1 MTDLIFRLDSLD
13 EAFHFANAYDK
24 VRNQVPGGHG
34 INVVGSSAL
43 ANLHDRET
51 RVWKVIL
58 ATDGPKTLMAL
69 SAHLHAEMPSEF
81 FSAVEYVENPMET
94 VKKDSQPGLAPQNGT
109 EGLVP
114 VSPDENGIAEEYQP
128 RPDEPSEEFDEETDD
143 EAEDDEET
151 VGSSSEVTRVRR
163 KRPPITVKG
172 RNPAITIEK
181 TD

>member
-43 ANLHDRET
+43 DNFSDGESH
-51 RVWKVIL
+51 VWKVIL
-58 ATDGPKTLMAL
+58 ATDGPKTLLAL

-81 FSAVEYVENPMET
+81 FSAAEHVEE
-94 VKKDSQPGLAPQNGT
+94 
-109 EGLVP
+109 
-114 VSPDENGIAEEYQP
+114 AEEPYTENHASNFP
-128 RPDEPSEEFDEETDD
+128 GFTAPPPPTGMDESESTEPSGPDDETDD
-143 EAEDDEET
+143 GEDEDTEEDDEET
-151 VGSSSEVTRVRR
+151 AGSSSEVTRVRR

>member
-43 ANLHDRET
+43 DNFSDGESH
-51 RVWKVIL
+51 VWKVIL

-81 FSAVEYVENPMET
+81 FSAAEHVEE
-94 VKKDSQPGLAPQNGT
+94 
-109 EGLVP
+109 
-114 VSPDENGIAEEYQP
+114 AEEPYTENHASNFP
-128 RPDEPSEEFDEETDD
+128 GFTPPPTGTDESESTEPSGPDDETDD
-143 EAEDDEET
+143 GEDEDTEEDDEET
-151 VGSSSEVTRVRR
+151 AGSSSEVTRVRR
-163 KRPPITVKG
+163 KRPPITMKG

>member
-1 MTDLIFRLDSLD
+1 MTDLIFRLDSLG
-13 EAFHFANAYDK
+13 EAMDFAAAYDK

-81 FSAVEYVENPMET
+81 FSAVEYVETPT
-94 VKKDSQPGLAPQNGT
+94 GDIPGMT
-109 EGLVP
+109 ESIP
-114 VSPDENGIAEEYQP
+114 DHTDENGIAEEYQP